1 MTINKIEDLR
11 IWQAAI
17 QLDAD
22 IYNLISS
29 NKSLRNDFAWRDQM
43 SRSVGSISDNIAEG
57 YERDGKSEFNHFLT
71 VAKAS
76 CGELRSQVHR
86 CIQRGHLDPASGE
99 KYIQTCAELASSI
112 AALAKYIRTS
122 GHKGEKFK
130 K

>member
-1 MTINKIEDLR
+1 MTVKKFEDLR

-22 IYNLISS
+22 IYYLISV
-29 NKSLRNDFAWRDQM
+29 NKSMRRDFALRDQM

-57 YERDGKSEFNHFLT
+57 YERGGKSEFNHFLT
-71 VAKAS
+71 IAKAS

-86 CIQRGHLDPASGE
+86 CIRRGHLDQASGE
-99 KYIQTCAELASSI
+99 KYIQTCVELASSI
-112 AALAKYIRTS
+112 AALAKYVRTS
-122 GHKGEKFK
+122 EHKGEKFK